1 MLDLNEL
8 ATGQI
13 PGVTSALGASLA
25 EAAGVCLESQG
36 HTQGVLLQVRGG
48 SGNGY
53 PLSWP
58 AVTSQ
63 AVRAW
68 GNLERTTEAGA
79 VAVAMLLAERETGQS
94 VVRQSHI
101 GTGFDFWLGNA
112 SPEGLLES
120 AVLEVSGIRQGN
132 DGMVEAR
139 MREKLQQMRRS
150 RSLTLPAYVIVV
162 EFGRPLADVRRDV
175 IN

>member
-1 MLDLNEL
+1 M
-8 ATGQI
+8 
-13 PGVTSALGASLA
+13 
-25 EAAGVCLESQG
+25 
-36 HTQGVLLQVRGG
+36 
-48 SGNGY
+48 
-53 PLSWP
+53 
-58 AVTSQ
+58 
-63 AVRAW
+63 
-68 GNLERTTEAGA
+68 
-79 VAVAMLLAERETGQS
+79 AVAMLLAERETGQS
-94 VVRQSHI
+94 VIRQSHI